1 MRVAAVHGDTMTQ
14 RNMLREGREGMG
26 MRREREGGVM
36 RVAAV
41 HRDTMAQGH
50 VLRGGKTRYYSCD
63 HKRHIHL

>member
-1 MRVAAVHGDTMTQ
+1 MAD
-14 RNMLREGREGMG
+14 GREG
-26 MRREREGGVM
+26 EGRVM